1 MKNLFC
7 VICGKHWKF
16 KISFIF
22 QKKILSIIYS
32 NGGNEDKKIFQEEE
46 SIDVLKIFGYIE
58 NIFLEEIELHELI
71 CRKHKKVCTTLD
83 YINILLF

>member
-1 MKNLFC
+1 MLFVVNIENLKYHLFS
-7 VICGKHWKF
+7 K
-16 KISFIF
+16 
-22 QKKILSIIYS
+22 KKILSIIYS
-32 NGGNEDKKIFQEEE
+32 NGRNEDKKIFQEEE

-58 NIFLEEIELHELI
+58 NIFLEEIELQELI